1 LQVDVFAVR
10 LPFEGVAAACIE
22 THGLG
27 EKFVSSKLNFSPE
40 GDVPA
45 NFEPVEQR
53 LRINAAEKPGVTGEV
68 IVCVEDH
75 KKE

>member
-10 LPFEGVAAACIE
+10 LPLEGVAGAGIQ

-27 EKFVSSKLNFSPE
+27 EELVSSKLNLLPE
-40 GDVPA
+40 RNVPA
-45 NFEPVEQR
+45 NSEPVEER
-53 LRINAAEKPGVTGEV
+53 LRVNAAEKPSVMMEV
-68 IVCVEDH
+68 VVCVEDH